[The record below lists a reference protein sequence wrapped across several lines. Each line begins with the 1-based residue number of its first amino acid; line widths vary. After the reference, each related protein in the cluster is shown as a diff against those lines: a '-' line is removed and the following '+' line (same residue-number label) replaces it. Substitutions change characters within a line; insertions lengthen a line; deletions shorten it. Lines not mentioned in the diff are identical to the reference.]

1 MSAAMQKGTFL
12 KLVGSMPGDERGEWK
27 EGGLLPLEAS
37 RAMVNAFAYVGKAGF
52 GMVIGAEGSGKT
64 TAARFFQEH
73 RGAAYIEA
81 RPAELETPFQMLQRI
96 GGELG
101 VSGPTRVR
109 LAKAIAAKMRDTG
122 RLLIVDQA
130 DELPLPIL
138 KVLWWLHDPHPQE
151 GIHGTAAVCLLG
163 MPVLDERVRRNRNI
177 ARRIRYVYRVPPM
190 PDTELAQ
197 MMPGAAEEVL
207 RAVSSW
213 SENLPG
219 WAFLALDNLTD
230 AMEQNGWKWGEMSER
245 VPKRGRG
252 TKSRVEWQLETLAK
266 VA

>member
-1 MSAAMQKGTFL
+1 MQKATFM
-12 KLVGSMPGDERGEWK
+12 KLVGGDESGEWK
-27 EGGLLPLEAS
+27 EAGLLPLEAS

-64 TAARFFQEH
+64 TAARFYAEH

-81 RPAELETPFQMLQRI
+81 RPAELETPFQMLTRI
-96 GGELG
+96 GTELG
-101 VSGPTRVR
+101 VNGPTRIR
-109 LAKAIAAKMRDTG
+109 LARAIAEKLRDS
-122 RLLIVDQA
+122 RKLLIVDQA

-138 KVLWWLHDPHPQE
+138 KVLWWIHDPHPQE
-151 GIHGTAAVCLLG
+151 GIEGTAAVCLLG

-177 ARRIRYVYRVPPM
+177 ARRIRYVYRVPAM
-190 PDTELAQ
+190 PNEELAQ
-197 MMPGAAEEVL
+197 MMPGAEETTV

-219 WAFLALDNLTD
+219 WAFLALDNVTD
-230 AMEQNGWKWGEMSER
+230 AMEQNGWSWADMGER
-245 VPKRGRG
+245 VQKRGRG
-252 TKSRVEWQLETLAK
+252 TRMRVEWQLETLAK